1 MSKEKINLNLEGETP
16 EITIFEGKAPEQAPL
31 FRSPKNISGTLSLP
45 RLHLENHSKWLTA
58 EKYEAK
64 DAPINFSYVQ
74 IDKEKGSIEFV
85 EDAGFPWENTYK
97 GVLKEDANFTKFKIN
112 TGYEYTPL
120 ELSDFIKMN
129 RSAFVSKSEA
139 MKLVSTLANFEAD
152 VDNKVQQAN
161 DGRGNTNSL
170 RRQIVTSNL
179 PENFHIKV
187 PIFKGHDA
195 IDIEVEIGINP
206 SNLSCTLISPEAND
220 YIQTIKEDLI
230 NDEIQK
236 ISEKHPNL
244 RIFEV

>member
-1 MSKEKINLNLEGETP
+1 MSEEKINVNLDAETP
-16 EITIFEGKAPEQAPL
+16 VITLLKGSAPEAAPL
-31 FRSPKNISGTLSLP
+31 FRNGVSIKGTLSLP
-45 RLHLENHSKWLTA
+45 RIHLENHSKWLTT
-58 EKYEAK
+58 EKYEAD
-64 DAPINFSYVQ
+64 DAPINFSYVK

-85 EDAGFPWENTYK
+85 EDSGFPWQNEYK
-97 GVLKEDANFTKFKIN
+97 GILQEDASFTKFKIN
-112 TGYEYTPL
+112 TGHEYTPI

-152 VDNKVQQAN
+152 VDNKIQQAN
-161 DGRGNTNSL
+161 DSRGNTNSL

-187 PIFKGHDA
+187 PIFKGHEA

-230 NDEIQK
+230 NEEIDM
-236 ISEKHPNL
+236 ISDKHPTL

>member
-1 MSKEKINLNLEGETP
+1 MSEEKLNIHVEGDEAQLTVLKG
-16 EITIFEGKAPEQAPL
+16 EAAKQAPL
-31 FRSPKNISGTLSLP
+31 FRNGVSIKGTLSLP
-45 RLHLENHSKWLTA
+45 RLHLENHSKWLTT
-58 EKYEAK
+58 EKYEAD
-64 DAPINFSYVQ
+64 DAPINFSYVK
-74 IDKEKGSIEFV
+74 INKEKGSIEFV
-85 EDAGFPWENTYK
+85 EDSGFPWENIYK
-97 GVLKEDANFTKFKIN
+97 GILEEDENFRKFKIN
-112 TGYEYTPL
+112 TGHEYTPI

-152 VDNKVQQAN
+152 VDNKIQQAN

-179 PENFHIKV
+179 PENFHIRV
-187 PIFKGHDA
+187 PIFKGHDD

-230 NDEIQK
+230 NDEIFM
-236 ISEKHPNL
+236 ISDKHPNL